1 MKSKKFHCLVFRT
14 KYIFKVMEMMDQL
27 LVARVN
33 YKKNSYLNNYS
44 KKLFCRANCFNFQ
57 SNQDSYI
64 VNQTF

>member
-1 MKSKKFHCLVFRT
+1 
-14 KYIFKVMEMMDQL
+14 MEMMNQL

-44 KKLFCRANCFNFQ
+44 EKLFCRANCFNFQ